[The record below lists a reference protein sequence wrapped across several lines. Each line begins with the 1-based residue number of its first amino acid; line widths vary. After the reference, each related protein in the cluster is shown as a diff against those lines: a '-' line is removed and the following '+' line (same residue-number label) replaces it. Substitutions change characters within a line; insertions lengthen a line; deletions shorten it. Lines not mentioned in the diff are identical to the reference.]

1 MFNAIVAVDNNWGIG
16 YNGQLLE
23 KLSADMKY
31 FKQRTSGEN
40 IAVIMGR
47 RTWDSLP
54 KKPLPNR
61 RNIIVTRHP
70 DSEIDSQVLQGDI
83 QQILFDVVNTHYYNS
98 LDYFVIGG
106 GQIYKE
112 LLPLCKY
119 VYVTKM
125 FVDHENVDTYFPNL
139 DEDKNWECVYTSNVQ
154 QENDVKFQFCVY
166 RRV

>member
-47 RTWDSLP
+47 KTWDSLP

-70 DSEIDSQVLQGDI
+70 DSEIDNQVLQGDI
-83 QQILFDVVNTHYYNS
+83 SQILFDVVNTHYYNS

-106 GQIYKE
+106 GQVYKE

-139 DEDKNWECVYTSNVQ
+139 DEDKNWECVYTSDVQ

>member
-47 RTWDSLP
+47 KTWDSLP

-70 DSEIDSQVLQGDI
+70 DSEIDNQVLQGDI
-83 QQILFDVVNTHYYNS
+83 SQILFDIVNTHYYNT

-119 VYVTKM
+119 VYVTKI

-139 DEDKNWECVYTSNVQ
+139 DKDENWKCVYTSEVQ
-154 QENDVKFQFCVY
+154 QENNVKFQLCVY

>member
-47 RTWDSLP
+47 KTWDSLP

-139 DEDKNWECVYTSNVQ
+139 DENKNWECVYASDVQ